1 MEKII
6 KQQIKSIY
14 AIGASLDM
22 VERDNHDDALH
33 QLVEGITG
41 KSSVATLTYDEG
53 NSVITELMQRMKLSH
68 LPPAPQK
75 KRNTKKREEVPG
87 GMTEGQQR
95 KVWSLMYEL
104 KRFDS
109 QPSVA
114 TLGER
119 LCGIIKRQFN
129 IDAMAQKP
137 FQFIRR
143 EDGNK
148 LIEILKSYCENA
160 GTRHIRG
167 ESG

>member
-1 MEKII
+1 
-6 KQQIKSIY
+6 
-14 AIGASLDM
+14 
-22 VERDNHDDALH
+22 
-33 QLVEGITG
+33 
-41 KSSVATLTYDEG
+41 
-53 NSVITELMQRMKLSH
+53 
-68 LPPAPQK
+68 
-75 KRNTKKREEVPG
+75 
-87 GMTEGQQR
+87 MTEGQQR

-104 KRFDS
+104 KRFDT

-137 FQFIRR
+137 FQFLRR

-148 LIEILKSYCENA
+148 LIEILKSYCGNA
-160 GTRHIRG
+160 ETRHIRG

>member
-1 MEKII
+1 VETIK

-14 AIGASLDM
+14 ALGASLNM
-22 VERDNHDDALH
+22 LERDNHDDALH
-33 QLVEGITG
+33 QLVEGITE
-41 KSSVATLTYDEG
+41 KSSVAALTYKEG
-53 NSVITELMQRMKLSH
+53 NEVIAELIQRMKFSH
-68 LPPAPQK
+68 LPPAPPK
-75 KRNTKKREEVPG
+75 KRKPKKCEEVPG

-104 KRFDS
+104 KKFDS

-137 FQFIRR
+137 FQFLRR

-148 LIEILKSYCENA
+148 LIEILKSYCGNA
-160 GTRHIRG
+160 ETRHIRG